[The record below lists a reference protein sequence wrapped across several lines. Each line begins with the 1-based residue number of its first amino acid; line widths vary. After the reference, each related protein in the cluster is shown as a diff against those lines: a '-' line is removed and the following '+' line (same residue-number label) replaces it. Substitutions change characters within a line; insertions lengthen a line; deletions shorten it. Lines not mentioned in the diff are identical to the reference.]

1 MAYDGPRVMG
11 VLNMT
16 RAVGDHSL
24 RPFVIAA
31 AEVWKISNND
41 YSRMS

>member
-1 MAYDGPRVMG
+1 MSKAGGHIVQMAYDGPRVMG

-24 RPFVIAA
+24 RPYVIATT
-31 AEVWKISNND
+31 EV
-41 YSRMS
+41 R